1 MKLNFALAAIAF
13 AVSGSID
20 ARASASVDAV
30 TPDRVAL
37 ATERLAS
44 ADVQFGTVGPA
55 AAANPFTAV
64 YGASFYADTSTHY
77 TRRLSLR
84 DPMTGQFAVRC
95 DNVPA
100 GVIAYQPDNGGM
112 VYSVSPNPNVV
123 SPTTQLWKIDPLTCG
138 YTVLQQV
145 VPFDAPVFG
154 ASFSPDGR
162 LWFAAAGKLYQ
173 LNTVTGAIINTITIG
188 ATASAEGGG
197 IAFGAGGDLYIATGS
212 RLLRW
217 PQVPAASPAP
227 GPVSDVDLAAKT
239 PTGRTLGNIA
249 ALTYITGG
257 SMLVVTSQLDQS
269 GQSTLYAG
277 YEYTTASGTLVTS
290 PTLFPA
296 NNGLF
301 SGSSYPSAAN
311 LALSLTLQ
319 GSGEIAP
326 ASPLSWTATLR
337 NDGPQAAINSA
348 VTFYLPPHLAFV
360 PFSASAGGS
369 SRSCTG
375 DTTNGA
381 QVVCTTTLGVGQ
393 VNTFSLATMLD
404 PSMTNARETLYAE
417 VTKAPF
423 SQTSTPGNNSGKPG
437 SGVAHEPDD
446 AAVSY
451 VVGPSAHLDAT
462 IEGTPYAI
470 WPGDNVTYTV
480 TVHNAG
486 PSPATGVTLTDNLP
500 AGLSPANVTGS
511 GWTCSMPGQRFE
523 CALVG
528 TLGVNQSAQVTLVAT
543 GTTPGSYTNSC
554 TVASNLL
561 DPAPSQNCSTQT
573 IVRTQPGSAPP
584 IDGAANN
591 ETSCP
596 QQFTGK
602 LALKEVL
609 YPLNSSAPIG
619 GTAYFEYPSAVMVD
633 GGEVACY
640 ASWGDESSKI
650 PQAAC
655 SIDQPASSNEGSGLL
670 RTNCTIATTGSS
682 TAYCAWRAYVRASM
696 PGAYPL
702 RFHVDLIGTP
712 PSSSDVT
719 VPMLVV
725 DEADYIF
732 MSDFGSR
739 QRPDQPTQNCQL
751 H

>member
-1 MKLNFALAAIAF
+1 MKLFLAVPVLALAASTAF
-13 AVSGSID
+13 AST
-20 ARASASVDAV
+20 ASPSAEQ
-30 TPDRVAL
+30 VAL
-37 ATERLAS
+37 ATERLGTTDIA
-44 ADVQFGTVGPA
+44 FGVPQVA
-55 AAANPFTAV
+55 AASNPFTAV

-77 TRRLSLR
+77 TRHLSLR
-84 DPMTGQFAVRC
+84 DPLSGQFAVRC

-112 VYSVSPNPNVV
+112 VYSVSPNPNLVTQ
-123 SPTTQLWKIDPLTCG
+123 TTQLWKIDPLTCG
-138 YTVLQQV
+138 YTVLQQT

-162 LWFAAAGKLYQ
+162 LWFAAPGKLYQ
-173 LNTVTGAIINTITIG
+173 VNTVSGAVINTITTG
-188 ATASAEGGG
+188 ATSSAVGGG
-197 IAFGAGGDLYIATGS
+197 IAFGAGGDLYVATGS
-212 RLLRW
+212 RLMRW
-217 PQVPAASPAP
+217 PQVPASSPAP
-227 GPVSDVDLAAKT
+227 GPVSDVDLSVLT
-239 PTGRTLGNIA
+239 PPGRTLGNIA

-277 YEYTTASGTLVTS
+277 FEYTTASGTLVTS
-290 PTLFPA
+290 STLFPA

-311 LALSLTLQ
+311 LTLSLTLQ

-337 NDGPQAAINSA
+337 NDGPQSAINSA

-360 PFSASAGGS
+360 PHSDSSGGGS

-375 DTTNGA
+375 PTTNGA

-393 VNTFSLATMLD
+393 VNTFVLATTLD
-404 PSMTNARETLYAE
+404 PSLTNGRETLYAE

-446 AAVSY
+446 ATVSY

-480 TVHNAG
+480 TVHNTG

-511 GWTCSMPGQRFE
+511 GWTCSIPGQRFE

-554 TVASNLL
+554 AVASNLL

-584 IDGAANN
+584 IEGAANE

-596 QQFTGK
+596 EQFTGN

-609 YPLNSSAPIG
+609 YPLNTSSPIG

-640 ASWGDESSKI
+640 AAWGDESSKI

-655 SIDQPASSNEGSGLL
+655 SIDQPVPGDDGAGLL
-670 RTNCTIATTGSS
+670 RTNCTIATGNGSS
-682 TAYCAWRAYVRASM
+682 TAYCAWRAYVRASA
-696 PGAYPL
+696 PGNYPL

-712 PSSSDVT
+712 PASSDVT
-719 VPMLVV
+719 LPMMVV
-725 DEADYIF
+725 DEAEYIF